1 MSKSPAVKRTSAVL
15 ASAALAAGLTTAGL
29 APVAAADPKF
39 VSNADGSIR
48 CALYN
53 GETLCVSDRA
63 RKSQPQ
69 CNPAGQLIPAVS
81 IQRNWAGTKCW
92 NQGFEQPP
100 MHLQPLQIH
109 TYGSR
114 VVIPDFTGDLYVIDF
129 MKPAVIRAGG
139 VNSVLFS
146 L

>member
-1 MSKSPAVKRTSAVL
+1 MKRESAIL
-15 ASAALAAGLTTAGL
+15 ASAALAAGLATAGL
-29 APVAAADPKF
+29 APVAAADPRF
-39 VSNADGSIR
+39 VSNIDNSVR
-48 CALYN
+48 CAMYN

-81 IQRNWAGTKCW
+81 IQRNWVGTKCW

-100 MHLQPLQIH
+100 MPLQPLQIH
-109 TYGSR
+109 VFGSR
-114 VVIPDFTGDLYVIDF
+114 VVIPAPGGDLYVADF
-129 MKPAVIRAGG
+129 MKPALVRAGG
-139 VNSVLFS
+139 VNAVLFA